1 MAKQY
6 HPKRAAGIVYVKID
20 GEQIPARGSFTWRL
34 SGEKKEYECNA
45 DGSGYITGK
54 AEPGFIKGAITDLA
68 DVDVE
73 KIRDAESVT
82 VTLEKGN
89 GKVISAKDA
98 IQIDAME
105 GNSETGEIP
114 VEWRSD
120 SVQEIK

>member
-1 MAKQY
+1 MAREI
-6 HPKRAAGIVYVKID
+6 HSKRAAGIIYVKID
-20 GEQIPARGSFTWRL
+20 GEQIPARGSFTYRL

-54 AEPGFIKGAITDLA
+54 AEPGFIKGNITDLSE
-68 DVDVE
+68 VDIE
-73 KIRDAESVT
+73 KIRDAEGVT
-82 VTLEKGN
+82 VTLEKAN
-89 GKVISAKDA
+89 GKVVSAKDA
-98 IQIDAME
+98 IQVDAME